1 MSDTDMIS
9 DTEVLTVTEPCED
22 AIDPPTD
29 AASPTDG
36 QEDPPEQKSIEELE
50 REVSELRERLRERE
64 ELDRAQS
71 RVAREL
77 DSFAELFP
85 DTDLHEIPQS
95 VWDEVRRGGSL
106 CAGFALHIRLRELER
121 ERIAQKNERNRRMSS
136 GSILGG
142 ESESYYSPDEVKRMT
157 PRQVREKYDDI
168 IESMKHWN

>member
-1 MSDTDMIS
+1 MSDTDNMILP
-9 DTEVLTVTEPCED
+9 DTSP
-22 AIDPPTD
+22 IPTD
-29 AASPTDG
+29 DVLGAEM
-36 QEDPPEQKSIEELE
+36 QEMGDIPPSERKSIEELE
-50 REVSELRERLRERE
+50 SEISRLRERLRERE

-71 RVAREL
+71 RAVREL

-106 CAGFALHIRLRELER
+106 CAGFALHLRLRELEQ
-121 ERIAQKNERNRRMSS
+121 ERVAQKNESNRRMSS

-142 ESESYYSPDEVKRMT
+142 ESENYYSPDEVKRMT

-168 IESMKHWN
+168 IESMKHWS